1 MTNQVSGPAADRR
14 IVNSGKPIIKFL
26 TYVQSFILLVRQE
39 SAKRRQEPTTC
50 PDPHCGRFGRRRP
63 TPATLISPLSSPY
76 DDLNQQIVRLLQED
90 GREAYDVIGQ
100 KLGVSGGTI
109 RNRVT
114 RMRDAGMLRIVAV
127 VDPVAVDYESDAMLG
142 IKTAPGVA
150 PTAVAQRLDP
160 HQAVVYVMWVSGRFD
175 LLVEV
180 VCDEETELT
189 TFLNDHIHGQPDI
202 AHVEVMTRLGM
213 FKNQFLLKGHVP

>member
-1 MTNQVSGPAADRR
+1 MPRSTLKAIRAA
-14 IVNSGKPIIKFL
+14 
-26 TYVQSFILLVRQE
+26 
-39 SAKRRQEPTTC
+39 SADGDDVP
-50 PDPHCGRFGRRRP
+50 
-63 TPATLISPLSSPY
+63 LLSSPD
-76 DDLNQQIVRLLQED
+76 DDLNQQIIRLLQED
-90 GREAYDVIGQ
+90 GRAAYDEIGQ
-100 KLGVSGGTI
+100 KLGVSGGTV

-150 PTAVAQRLDP
+150 PTAVAERLDP
-160 HQAVVYVMWVSGRFD
+160 HPAVVYVMWVSGRFD

-189 TFLNDHIHGQPDI
+189 NFLNDHIHGQTDI
-202 AHVEVMTRLGM
+202 ARVEVMTQLGM
-213 FKNQFLLKGHVP
+213 FKNQFLLKRHVP

>member
-1 MTNQVSGPAADRR
+1 MPRSPLRTFHSVAGGGGGDADDVSR
-14 IVNSGKPIIKFL
+14 
-26 TYVQSFILLVRQE
+26 
-39 SAKRRQEPTTC
+39 
-50 PDPHCGRFGRRRP
+50 
-63 TPATLISPLSSPY
+63 LSSPY
-76 DDLNQQIVRLLQED
+76 DDLNQQIIRLLQED
-90 GREAYDVIGQ
+90 GRAAYDVIGQ

-160 HQAVVYVMWVSGRFD
+160 YPAVVYVMWVSGRFD

-189 TFLNDHIHGQPDI
+189 TFLDDHVHGQPDI

-213 FKNQFLLKGHVP
+213 FKNQFLLKHHVP

>member
-1 MTNQVSGPAADRR
+1 MSRFTPRA
-14 IVNSGKPIIKFL
+14 
-26 TYVQSFILLVRQE
+26 VQSVTDASGGDAAE
-39 SAKRRQEPTTC
+39 V
-50 PDPHCGRFGRRRP
+50 
-63 TPATLISPLSSPY
+63 SPLSSPY

-142 IKTAPGVA
+142 IKTAPGGA

-202 AHVEVMTRLGM
+202 AHIEVMTRLGM